1 MSSNTGNPG
10 PRDLDRL
17 LQQIGVFRKHLQP
30 RGGWLR
36 VTRRYDRVSAGEVA
50 RRMGVCRQLPLQF
63 EKAEANDSITL
74 RSLRSMA
81 DALGYDL
88 VYALVPK
95 VKQARPSAEKK
106 DELDLMQLLRKFK

>member
-1 MSSNTGNPG
+1 
-10 PRDLDRL
+10 
-17 LQQIGVFRKHLQP
+17 
-30 RGGWLR
+30 
-36 VTRRYDRVSAGEVA
+36 
-50 RRMGVCRQLPLQF
+50 
-63 EKAEANDSITL
+63 
-74 RSLRSMA
+74 MA